1 MSKTKSSQPPR
12 FGNNK
17 INLAKQADPSPVF
30 APLLQGLLL
39 LVLEYL
45 FLPVFGLIHKTV
57 VDGQGFL
64 DRCDTIR
71 TGYSRSLSYSLI
83 LVSSSWTGSVF
94 YAIGMI

>member
-1 MSKTKSSQPPR
+1 
-12 FGNNK
+12 
-17 INLAKQADPSPVF
+17 
-30 APLLQGLLL
+30 
-39 LVLEYL
+39 
-45 FLPVFGLIHKTV
+45 